1 MEYKRFGGKLLVRID
16 KDEEI
21 GETNLIFRGTKM
33 SDVKEKTGAVLRETG
48 SPDRGRGH
56 HCGGGLLFSGAEPCI
71 RQQYFRPWHRAVQF
85 CAAAACRPL
94 R

>member
-21 GETNLIFRGTKM
+21 GETNLILGDK
-33 SDVKEKTGAVLRETG
+33 DEQCKGKTGAVLRETAV
-48 SPDRGRGH
+48 
-56 HCGGGLLFSGAEPCI
+56 LTGAVAIIAAGVFFFWCRAIHPSAAFPALASCCPILCRCPC
-71 RQQYFRPWHRAVQF
+71 RS
-85 CAAAACRPL
+85 L